1 MIEYPGISNTE
12 VGNNFERFSN
22 WVSLIEGS
30 AAADVPYEFCIVYSH
45 DEYKCDMRRREGKV
59 ESWKNKREQLGR
71 ERGVGL
77 AECGIYLGV
86 FIRFNPKGINGREWF
101 LSSCVDLVYPI
112 TMSSIIP
119 VAILAGVWYH
129 LARQGITTTTVW

>member
-1 MIEYPGISNTE
+1 VNELTRTQTDSLCYLIDMIEYPGISNTE

-59 ESWKNKREQLGR
+59 ES
-71 ERGVGL
+71 
-77 AECGIYLGV
+77 
-86 FIRFNPKGINGREWF
+86 
-101 LSSCVDLVYPI
+101 
-112 TMSSIIP
+112 
-119 VAILAGVWYH
+119 
-129 LARQGITTTTVW
+129 